1 MTLSTRAIDWNR
13 RHKARGGGRGNDRRL
28 LQYLPKFS
36 STSPEA
42 LLLWRNFLF
51 VTPFCSSQLLVEESI
66 QKKEKAE
73 KSIFIYGTT

>member
-1 MTLSTRAIDWNR
+1 MLHFCCADNIV
-13 RHKARGGGRGNDRRL
+13 AMV

-42 LLLWRNFLF
+42 LLLWRNFLSHLF
-51 VTPFCSSQLLVEESI
+51 VRHNYLWRNPYR
-66 QKKEKAE
+66 KKEKAE